1 MSRPT
6 IADDPGFDDPPEGP
20 PVMATREPSTEDQ
33 LCLGKLD
40 DGRPTSAGEFAD
52 AFYEE
57 PWKYE
62 RIDGRLVVMSPEGTG
77 HVLQS
82 EPWRDRLGAYRI
94 NHPDLIQAVVSQA
107 WVRLDDGDR
116 IADIGVYL
124 IGKTETLDIP
134 DQVPDLIF
142 EIVSRA
148 KKDKR
153 RDYVEKRAEYQ
164 KIGVREYVIVDR
176 FAGKVTVLTLVEG
189 TYQERVLT
197 AADLYATPL
206 LPGFEVRLAE
216 VLPR

>member
-1 MSRPT
+1 
-6 IADDPGFDDPPEGP
+6 
-20 PVMATREPSTEDQ
+20 MATHEPSTEDQ
-33 LCLGKLD
+33 LCLGRRD

-77 HVLQS
+77 HALQGES
-82 EPWRDRLGAYRI
+82 WLKRLHVYSY
-94 NHPDLIQAVVSQA
+94 NHPDVIKAVISQA
-107 WVRLDDGDR
+107 WVRLDDGNDR

-124 IGKTETLDIP
+124 GGAPADLDIP